1 MDAPFFDLIP
11 ASLLDVSG
19 KVYYSRAFDRPSAV
33 YLLGANPGGDPA
45 EERETVRE
53 HTVEFFR
60 TTEPFNE
67 HLDATWKEN
76 GPTPLQRRMRHLA
89 DQCGLDLR
97 AVPTSNLVFQ
107 RTRKLADLGGLRA
120 AADPCWPFHEAVIA
134 QLGVRVVICLGGE
147 VGEYVAR
154 RMGGDQAVDEFA
166 ETHARRSWRS
176 WVRANDDG
184 AFVISLTHPGRA
196 DWTAPESDPSPMVRR
211 VLHCATPA
219 SKL

>member
-1 MDAPFFDLIP
+1 MDAPFFELIP

-19 KVYYSRAFDRPSAV
+19 KAYYSRAFDRPSSV
-33 YLLGANPGGDPA
+33 YLLGANPGGDPS

-53 HTVEFFR
+53 HTAKFLQS
-60 TTEPFNE
+60 TEPRNE
-67 HLDATWKEN
+67 HLDDAWKPS
-76 GPTPLQRRMRHLA
+76 GPTPLQRRMRHLGERC
-89 DQCGLDLR
+89 DLDLR

-107 RTRKLADLGGLRA
+107 RTRKLADLGGLRP
-120 AADPCWPFHEAVIA
+120 AADPCWPFHQAVIA

-154 RMGGDQAVDEFA
+154 RMGADRVVDEFT

-176 WVRANDDG
+176 WARANGDG

-196 DWTAPESDPSPMVRR
+196 DWTAPESDPSPMVARILKSNR
-211 VLHCATPA
+211 DRT
-219 SKL
+219 